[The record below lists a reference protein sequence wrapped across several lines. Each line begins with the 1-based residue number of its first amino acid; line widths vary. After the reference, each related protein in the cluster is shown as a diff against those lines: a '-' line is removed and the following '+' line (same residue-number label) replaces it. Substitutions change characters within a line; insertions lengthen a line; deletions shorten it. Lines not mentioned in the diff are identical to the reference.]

1 MSERAS
7 IHIKCNSEEK
17 EQFLSLLYFLKAKDD
32 KKLNN
37 IDILLKSMKCYNESL
52 NDKGLI

>member
-37 IDILLKSMKCYNESL
+37 IDILLKSMKCYNESI
-52 NDKGLI
+52 NDNGLI